1 MKKIRTTTGI
11 LALFFVA
18 WATFAEDVIPIV
30 KPGSRGTLSVDL
42 SAMEASGGNAALVF
56 RKTLEQD
63 LIRSGWF
70 TLAEKGYGTI
80 AVAGKCAD
88 SGAQVTA
95 ACSTKNSVSGKSYL
109 SKAYSDDNGNAQR
122 LAHKAADD
130 IVLAVKGVRGIA
142 STRIVMV
149 RKIGGK
155 KDVYICDADGANATQ
170 ITRDGAICLALNWA
184 PDGNSFTYTSYCGGF
199 PDVYLVNMATY
210 KRKRILQY
218 PGLNMGADI
227 SPGGDRIAAVLSKDG
242 NPDLYI
248 TDINGGNPV
257 RLTNTKYE
265 AEASPSWSPDGK
277 EIVYV
282 SNKSGLPNL
291 YITSAMSGQHKRITF
306 RGSENVSPDWG
317 PDGKITYSSKRDG
330 KFHICIFDPAAGKDE
345 QLTSEYA
352 DDEDPSWAPDGK
364 HIVFSRTAGYHSD
377 LYVLDTMRN
386 PPVRLTTMQ
395 GDWSSPAWSPK

>member
-1 MKKIRTTTGI
+1 MTIRTVAGI
-11 LALFFVA
+11 VA
-18 WATFAEDVIPIV
+18 AVCFSWGAFAADVDVV
-30 KPGSRGTLSVDL
+30 KIGAGKLSIDL
-42 SAMEASGGNAALVF
+42 SAMETSGGTAALVF
-56 RKTLEQD
+56 QKVLEQD

-70 TLAEKGYGTI
+70 TIAEKGYGTI

-88 SGAQVTA
+88 SGSQVTA
-95 ACSTKNSVSGKSYL
+95 ACSARNSVNGKSYL
-109 SKAYSDDNGNAQR
+109 SKTYGDDSTNVRR
-122 LAHKAADD
+122 LAHKVADD
-130 IVLAVKGVRGIA
+130 IVLAVKGIRGIA
-142 STRIVMV
+142 STRIAMV
-149 RKIGGK
+149 GKIGGK
-155 KDVYICDADGANATQ
+155 KDVYICDADGANVTR

-199 PDVYLVNMATY
+199 PDVYLVNMTTY

-227 SPGGDRIAAVLSKDG
+227 SPGGDRVAVVLSKDG
-242 NPDLYI
+242 NPDLYV

-257 RLTNTKYE
+257 RLTNTRYE

-277 EIVYV
+277 EVVYV

-291 YITSAMSGQHKRITF
+291 YIVSATSGQHKRISF
-306 RGSENVSPDWG
+306 RGNENVAPDWG
-317 PDGKITYSSKRDG
+317 ADGKIAYSSKRDG
-330 KFHICIFDPAAGKDE
+330 KFHICVFDPVAGKDE
-345 QLTSEYA
+345 QQLTSEYA

-364 HIVFSRTAGYHSD
+364 HIVFSRTAGYHSN